1 MRQDHLAIPR
11 RSLLV
16 AAAIVAAGLLAPAA
30 PAQADVL
37 DRMTRAGKIRI
48 SVDPAA
54 PPYSSKDGRMEFVGS
69 EVEVAAL
76 LATDWGLELELV
88 PTSAAN
94 RIPYLLTD
102 KTDAVISTLSITP
115 EREKVIDFSV
125 AYSGIQIVVAA
136 PRQVALVR
144 AEELVGKSV
153 AVVRGSTND
162 TEVTKVAPP
171 GTNIIRFE
179 DDATA
184 ITALLSGQAQFY
196 GTAPALLIPLN
207 QRLQQAPQ
215 QFEPKVVVK
224 TNLTGIG
231 VRKGETRLKERLD
244 VWVREN
250 VRNGK
255 LAAIYRKYYRSD
267 LPNEVARAAGV

>member
-1 MRQDHLAIPR
+1 MRQDHPAILRRFLLAAAM
-11 RSLLV
+11 LV
-16 AAAIVAAGLLAPAA
+16 AVGLLAHAA

-37 DRMTRAGKIRI
+37 DKITRAGKIRI

-54 PPYSSKDGRMEFVGS
+54 PPYPSKDARMEFVGS

-76 LATDWGLELELV
+76 LAKDWGLELELV
-88 PTSAAN
+88 ATSAAN
-94 RIPYLLTD
+94 RIPFLLTD
-102 KTDAVISTLSITP
+102 KIDAVISTLSITP

-125 AYSGIQIVVAA
+125 AHSGIQIVVAA
-136 PRQVALVR
+136 PRPTALTR

-162 TEVTKVAPP
+162 TEVTKAAPP

-184 ITALLSGQAQFY
+184 ITALLSGQAHFY
-196 GTAPALLIPLN
+196 GSAPALLIPLN

-215 QFEPKVVVK
+215 QYEPKVIV
-224 TNLTGIG
+224 
-231 VRKGETRLKERLD
+231 
-244 VWVREN
+244 
-250 VRNGK
+250 
-255 LAAIYRKYYRSD
+255 
-267 LPNEVARAAGV
+267 